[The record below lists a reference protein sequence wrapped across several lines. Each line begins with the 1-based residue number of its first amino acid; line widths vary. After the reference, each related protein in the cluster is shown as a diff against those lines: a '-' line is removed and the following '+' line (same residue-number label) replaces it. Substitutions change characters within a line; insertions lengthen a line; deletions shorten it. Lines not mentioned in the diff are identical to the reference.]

1 MTEPADMSQKRKHE
15 EVADIEAAN
24 PATTK
29 KPRSFPNA
37 SKTRHKRPN
46 AAKDKDSDYGASAN
60 ALKNRIRDLKRLLAH
75 VDNVPKHKMSASS
88 RIERERELEACEHE
102 LEEKTTKA
110 RESEYRKK
118 IIGKYHQVRFF
129 GKASWKMVHLDNWL
143 TNTDRQKATRVLKRL
158 KKELAAAKDDEEKIA
173 LQKKLHNAEVDVNY
187 AISYPLMKPYSSL
200 YPTAK
205 KAKSKIAET
214 DDSDEA
220 KAKPEEI
227 DGPKGDIMVWK
238 MVEQAM
244 EEGTL
249 EALRNSKSREDIPGA
264 PPKKG
269 KPAKANATK
278 DAQPK
283 KTYPPLVVPA
293 NRREARAAAREA
305 EDEDSDGGFFE

>member
-1 MTEPADMSQKRKHE
+1 MSQKRKHE
-15 EVADIEAAN
+15 DVADVEAAE
-24 PATTK
+24 PATAK

-37 SKTRHKRPN
+37 GKTRHKRPN
-46 AAKDKDSDYGASAN
+46 AAKDKDSEYGASAN

-102 LEEKTTKA
+102 LEEKTMKA

-118 IIGKYHQVRFF
+118 MIGKYHQVRFF
-129 GKASWKMVHLDNWL
+129 
-143 TNTDRQKATRVLKRL
+143 DRQKATRVMKRL
-158 KKELAAAKDDEEKIA
+158 KKELATAADDDEKTI

-200 YPTAK
+200 YPTSK
-205 KAKSKIAET
+205 KPKSKNAGT

-220 KAKPEEI
+220 KSKPEEV
-227 DGPKGDIMVWK
+227 DGPKGDVMVWK

-249 EALRNSKSREDIPGA
+249 ETLRNSKSREDIPGA
-264 PPKKG
+264 PPKKSTS
-269 KPAKANATK
+269 AKTKTPTAK
-278 DAQPK
+278 DAPPKK
-283 KTYPPLVVPA
+283 KTYAPLIVPA

-305 EDEDSDGGFFE
+305 DEDSDGGFFE

>member
-1 MTEPADMSQKRKHE
+1 MSQKRKHE
-15 EVADIEAAN
+15 EVADNDAVN
-24 PATTK
+24 PAETK

-37 SKTRHKRPN
+37 GSPN
-46 AAKDKDSDYGASAN
+46 AAKDKDSEYGASAN

-102 LEEKTTKA
+102 LEEKTMKA

-118 IIGKYHQVRFF
+118 MIGKYHQVRFF
-129 GKASWKMVHLDNWL
+129 
-143 TNTDRQKATRVLKRL
+143 DRQKATRILKRL
-158 KKELAAAKDDEEKIA
+158 KKELAAAEDEESKAA
-173 LQKKLHNAEVDVNY
+173 LQKKVHNAEVDVNY

-200 YPTAK
+200 YPTTK
-205 KAKSKIAET
+205 KAKSKNAET

-220 KAKPEEI
+220 KSKPDEI
-227 DGPKGDIMVWK
+227 DGPKGDVMVWK

-249 EALRNSKSREDIPGA
+249 ETLRNSKSREEIPGA
-264 PPKKG
+264 PPKKE
-269 KPAKANATK
+269 KTTKAKATK

-283 KTYPPLVVPA
+283 KTYAPLVVPA

>member
-1 MTEPADMSQKRKHE
+1 MSQKRKHE
-15 EVADIEAAN
+15 EVAELEAAN
-24 PATTK
+24 PAATK
-29 KPRSFPNA
+29 KLRSFPNA

-102 LEEKTTKA
+102 LEEKTMKA

-118 IIGKYHQVRFF
+118 MIGKYHQVRFF
-129 GKASWKMVHLDNWL
+129 
-143 TNTDRQKATRVLKRL
+143 DRQKATRILKRL
-158 KKELAAAKDDEEKIA
+158 KKELAAAEDDDEKA
-173 LQKKLHNAEVDVNY
+173 VLQKKLHNAEVDVNY

-200 YPTAK
+200 YPTTK
-205 KAKSKIAET
+205 KPKNKSKDSESEDT
-214 DDSDEA
+214 DAKNKADEN
-220 KAKPEEI
+220 I
-227 DGPKGDIMVWK
+227 DGPKGDVMVWK

-244 EEGTL
+244 GEGTL
-249 EALRNSKSREDIPGA
+249 ETLRNSKSREEIPGA

-269 KPAKANATK
+269 QSTKAKGAKVTK
-278 DAQPK
+278 EAQPK
-283 KTYPPLVVPA
+283 KTYAPLVVPN

>member
-1 MTEPADMSQKRKHE
+1 MSQKRKHE
-15 EVADIEAAN
+15 EVAEMDAAD
-24 PATTK
+24 PATAK
-29 KPRSFPNA
+29 KPRSFPHA

-46 AAKDKDSDYGASAN
+46 AAKDKDSEYGASAN

-102 LEEKTTKA
+102 LEEKTMRA

-118 IIGKYHQVRFF
+118 MIGKYHQVRFF
-129 GKASWKMVHLDNWL
+129 
-143 TNTDRQKATRVLKRL
+143 DRQKATRVMKRL
-158 KKELAAAKDDEEKIA
+158 KKELAAAADEDEKSA
-173 LQKKLHNAEVDVNY
+173 LQSKLHNAEVDVNY

-200 YPTAK
+200 YP
-205 KAKSKIAET
+205 KSKKSSKTADT

-220 KAKPEEI
+220 KSKPEDV
-227 DGPKGDIMVWK
+227 DGPKGDVMVWK

-249 EALRNSKSREDIPGA
+249 EALRNSKSRDEIPGA
-264 PPKKG
+264 PPKKS
-269 KPAKANATK
+269 KAAAKTKAAKNAQPQPQPQPQPK
-278 DAQPK
+278 PK
-283 KTYPPLVVPA
+283 KTYAPLVVPA

-305 EDEDSDGGFFE
+305 EEDSDGGFFE

>member
-1 MTEPADMSQKRKHE
+1 MSQKRKHE
-15 EVADIEAAN
+15 EVADLETAN

-29 KPRSFPNA
+29 KPRAFPNA
-37 SKTRHKRPN
+37 GKTRHKRPN
-46 AAKDKDSDYGASAN
+46 AAKDKDSEYGASAN

-102 LEEKTTKA
+102 LEEKTMRA

-118 IIGKYHQVRFF
+118 MIGKYHQVRFF
-129 GKASWKMVHLDNWL
+129 
-143 TNTDRQKATRVLKRL
+143 DRQKATRILKRL
-158 KKELAAAKDDEEKIA
+158 KKELAAAEDDEEKST

-187 AISYPLMKPYSSL
+187 AIAYPLMKPYSSL
-200 YPTAK
+200 YP
-205 KAKSKIAET
+205 KSKNTKSKNAES

-220 KAKPEEI
+220 KSKAEET
-227 DGPKGDIMVWK
+227 DGPKGDVMVWK

-249 EALRNSKSREDIPGA
+249 ETLRNSKSREEIPGA
-264 PPKKG
+264 PPKKS
-269 KPAKANATK
+269 KTAKTKTTK
-278 DAQPK
+278 DAPPK
-283 KTYPPLVVPA
+283 KTYAPLAVPA